1 MIIVNVKR
9 IEGVGINIFIRKLG
23 QLKRKAVC
31 GKRKDILNGFFSGW
45 LPARL
50 MVAKDGGS
58 AGDGN
63 SLLQV
68 FAQIHPD
75 SSFEKNWPWVKFWK
89 PPDFNQ
95 DQFGHF
101 KQNLPWVKVWNH
113 LWNPWPLSA
122 SFSHSYSN
130 ILIDIACAVPIA
142 LLLSHSYSHSHS
154 SFQVHFLIQYFLLI
168 FPNFQF
174 LNPIPLFR
182 FMQRPGELVWVN
194 TGCVHWVQVGS
205 SSSSWPSWS
214 S

>member
-1 MIIVNVKR
+1 MYQNWKYHISDFSKQIIISK
-9 IEGVGINIFIRKLG
+9 IVGQKKWHIIATT
-23 QLKRKAVC
+23 QLLSSSTVAK
-31 GKRKDILNGFFSGW
+31 ILNHFYSGW

-122 SFSHSYSN
+122 PSSHSYSN

-154 SFQVHFLIQYFLLI
+154 SFQVHFLIQYFLLVL
-168 FPNFQF
+168 PNF
-174 LNPIPLFR
+174 
-182 FMQRPGELVWVN
+182 
-194 TGCVHWVQVGS
+194 
-205 SSSSWPSWS
+205 
-214 S
+214 